1 MKTSQFNHDI
11 FHNNKNYIYN
21 SFSNKFIA
29 IDATILDLF
38 KALRTEED
46 IQDLSGYHPTFY
58 QSLYKNGF
66 IVEKEVDEVDKVR
79 ALSKKIDSD
88 ETHYS
93 LIVNPTMN
101 CNFKCWYCY
110 ESHVKGSKMNN
121 ETVTKTC
128 LLINNIITTKKE
140 LKTFHISWFGG
151 EPLMYYK
158 EVIAPIMAFADKI
171 CKEYGVEFDTQFT
184 TNGFLF
190 TDEMIEEL
198 KAYTVN
204 GFQITLDGNKASH
217 DTVRY
222 VNAKRGSYDVIM
234 QNVKKLCENDFS
246 VGIRVNF
253 TNDNLDDFEEVYKDL
268 QKIDLEKRDYA
279 SIAFHKVWQVAEDA
293 QTTARVNDL
302 IRKVKALGFAAHE
315 GAVPDNV
322 KHSCYADKI
331 NNATI
336 NYNGDVFKCT
346 ARDFSGGSKEGSLQA
361 NGEINWNEKFD
372 ERMNIK
378 FKNKPCLSCSILPL
392 CNGGCSQHALENKD
406 KDYCVYDFDEN
417 QKKEI
422 VRKKLIRIAG

>member
-58 QSLYKNGF
+58 QSLCKNGF
-66 IVEKEVDEVDKVR
+66 IVEKDVDEVDKVR
-79 ALSKKIDSD
+79 TLSKQIDSD

-222 VNAKRGSYDVIM
+222 VNA
-234 QNVKKLCENDFS
+234 
-246 VGIRVNF
+246 
-253 TNDNLDDFEEVYKDL
+253 
-268 QKIDLEKRDYA
+268 
-279 SIAFHKVWQVAEDA
+279 
-293 QTTARVNDL
+293 
-302 IRKVKALGFAAHE
+302 
-315 GAVPDNV
+315 
-322 KHSCYADKI
+322 
-331 NNATI
+331 
-336 NYNGDVFKCT
+336 
-346 ARDFSGGSKEGSLQA
+346 
-361 NGEINWNEKFD
+361 
-372 ERMNIK
+372 
-378 FKNKPCLSCSILPL
+378 
-392 CNGGCSQHALENKD
+392 
-406 KDYCVYDFDEN
+406 
-417 QKKEI
+417 
-422 VRKKLIRIAG
+422 